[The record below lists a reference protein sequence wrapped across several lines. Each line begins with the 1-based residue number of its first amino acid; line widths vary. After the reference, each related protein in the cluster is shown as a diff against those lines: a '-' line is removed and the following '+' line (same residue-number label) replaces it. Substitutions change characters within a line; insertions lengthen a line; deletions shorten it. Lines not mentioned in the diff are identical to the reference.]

1 MKTLQ
6 YILNKYN
13 ITVGRQYLIDVEGMV
28 GSAALS
34 KLFAELK
41 FNKGVEVGVDRG
53 YFSEVLCKDNPN
65 LHLYGVDPW
74 MYGTFPE
81 GNPYR
86 MTQRYFDGC
95 YEEAVK
101 RLAQYNCTIIKRTSM
116 DALSEFEDNSLDF
129 VYIDANHSEPFI
141 SQDITEW
148 YKKLKVGG
156 ILSGHD
162 YIQPARRGR
171 KDFVCN
177 VIDATQRFTK
187 EKNIR
192 PWFILGLKSKENG
205 IVRDSTR
212 SWMWVKV

>member
-1 MKTLQ
+1 MDTLN
-6 YILNKYN
+6 YILNKFN
-13 ITVGRQYLIDVEGMV
+13 LSFGSDTPMPIEIRNVGRNNLPDW
-28 GSAALS
+28 LH
-34 KLFAELK
+34 ELNFK
-41 FNKGVEVGVDRG
+41 SGVEVGVD
-53 YFSEVLCKDNPN
+53 YLSQTTLDALFAKFQQVIAPYPNYQAIKDLSMN
-65 LHLYGVDPW
+65 
-74 MYGTFPE
+74 
-81 GNPYR
+81 
-86 MTQRYFDGC
+86 
-95 YEEAVK
+95 AVK
-101 RLAQYNCTIIKRTSM
+101 S
-116 DALSEFEDNSLDF
+116 FEDNSLDF
-129 VYIDANHSEPFI
+129 VYIDANHSEPYI
-141 SQDITEW
+141 TQDITEW

-156 ILSGHD
+156 IISGHD